1 MVYAIG
7 RDVTPR
13 LRVTPPTIGTRAAAP
28 TFDEAA
34 ETAVRAMIPLLMAR
48 HGVSETDAYMLC
60 SIRGDLRVNQACR
73 SPIDTSVRF
82 EFPKV

>member
-1 MVYAIG
+1 
-7 RDVTPR
+7 
-13 LRVTPPTIGTRAAAP
+13 
-28 TFDEAA
+28 
-34 ETAVRAMIPLLMAR
+34 MIPILVAR
-48 HGVSETDAYMLC
+48 HGVCETDAYMLA